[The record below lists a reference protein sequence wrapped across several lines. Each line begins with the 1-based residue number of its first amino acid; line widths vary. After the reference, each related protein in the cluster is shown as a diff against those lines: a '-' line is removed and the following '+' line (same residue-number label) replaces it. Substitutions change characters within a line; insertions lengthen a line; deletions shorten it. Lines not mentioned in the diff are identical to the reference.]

1 MQLVRTAGA
10 GLTTRRR
17 SASFWIVAGGLLSLL
32 CGANLA
38 ATLYAVYGQRFGFS
52 KAMLAAIF
60 ATYTLVLVPALLAFG
75 QLSDRFGRRPVI
87 LAGLTTG
94 IAGLVLFALADSV
107 AWLFA
112 ARAVQ
117 GLSVAMISGAA
128 VAALAELEP
137 ERDALRSALVATVA
151 LTGGTATG
159 PLLGGIL
166 AQWAPDRLVVP
177 YLAGIALLAV
187 SVVTGLAIPETV
199 ADRAG
204 HGWRIQRPGVPREIR
219 GAFTRVAVTG
229 AAVWSVA
236 ALFVS
241 VLPSY
246 TTQITGSSDLALLGA
261 VSSLMLFAS
270 CASQAV
276 VRRGA
281 RRSGAQ
287 AAGLGMLALGLV
299 GLVLAAPLG
308 AVAALAAGAVL
319 AGAGHGVGFLAAQHG
334 LNQIAPEGRR
344 GELTAAFYTCIY
356 LGVSVSVIG
365 VGVLADAASLYTGLV
380 VFAAVTGAASL
391 LVAGWQLAV
400 PG

>member
-1 MQLVRTAGA
+1 
-10 GLTTRRR
+10 
-17 SASFWIVAGGLLSLL
+17 LL

-38 ATLYAVYGQRFGFS
+38 ATLYAVYSERFGFS
-52 KAMLAAIF
+52 KATLAVIF
-60 ATYTLVLVPALLAFG
+60 ATYTLILVPSLLACG

-87 LAGLTTG
+87 FAGLATG
-94 IAGLVLFALADSV
+94 IAGLVLFAFAASV
-107 AWLFA
+107 IWLFA

-137 ERDALRSALVATVA
+137 NGDALRSALVATVA

-159 PLLGGIL
+159 PLLGGAL
-166 AQWAPDRLVVP
+166 AQWAPDRLVTP
-177 YLAGIALLAV
+177 YLAGIVLIAAFAVAALAV
-187 SVVTGLAIPETV
+187 PETV
-199 ADRAG
+199 ADRAER
-204 HGWRIQRPGVPREIR
+204 GWRIQRPGVPREIR
-219 GAFTRVAVTG
+219 GPFTRVAVTG

-246 TTQITGSSDLALLGA
+246 TTQITGSTNLALLGVVA
-261 VSSLMLFAS
+261 SLMLFTS
-270 CASQAV
+270 CASQVV
-276 VRRGA
+276 VRRAAA
-281 RRSGAQ
+281 RTGAQ
-287 AAGLGMLALGLV
+287 VAGLGLLALGLV

-308 AVAALAAGAVL
+308 AIGALVAGALL

-334 LNQIAPEGRR
+334 LNQVAPEGRR
-344 GELTAAFYTCIY
+344 GELNAAFYTSIY

-380 VFAAVTGAASL
+380 VFAAVTGTASL
-391 LVAGWQLAV
+391 LVAGWQLAASRPR
-400 PG
+400 PGREPGVRASAGHGTERRG